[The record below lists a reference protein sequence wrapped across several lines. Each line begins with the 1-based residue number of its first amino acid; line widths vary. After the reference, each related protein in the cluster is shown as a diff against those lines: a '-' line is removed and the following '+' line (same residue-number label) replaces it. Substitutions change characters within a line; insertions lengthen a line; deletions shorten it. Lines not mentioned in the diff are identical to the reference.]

1 VRILLTAF
9 EPYDQWSSNSSWETI
24 VELLR
29 VRGTIPNVIT
39 RRYPVSLTRFQE
51 RLEVDLARGFDSII
65 HLGQAPG
72 ISQIHLEAIA
82 INVAGVTEAEGAD
95 FGDLVVGG
103 PVGYRSKF
111 PLGIWASYL
120 RQSGI
125 PARVSYHAGTYLC
138 NAGDAW
144 QDRTSGVYPPS
155 AERSAGTGKWT
166 QPCVDASG
174 YHGQS
179 RGAAAGSHARC
190 AGGTSLGLRRR
201 NPCRRSVSADRYLPK
216 VNASQPLQ
224 E

>member
-1 VRILLTAF
+1 MRILLTAF

-72 ISQIHLEAIA
+72 ISQIHLEAVA

-138 NAGDAW
+138 NAALYLSHHWLETHGKTGRVAFIHLPLSDQQVRESGRSLASMPLDTMVKAVGLLL
-144 QDRTSGVYPPS
+144 DRMRGVQ
-155 AERSAGTGKWT
+155 AE
-166 QPCVDASG
+166 
-174 YHGQS
+174 
-179 RGAAAGSHARC
+179 
-190 AGGTSLGLRRR
+190 
-201 NPCRRSVSADRYLPK
+201 LPW
-216 VNASQPLQ
+216 A
-224 E
+224 

>member
-1 VRILLTAF
+1 
-9 EPYDQWSSNSSWETI
+9 SSNSSWETI

-82 INVAGVTEAEGAD
+82 VNVAGVTEAEGAD

-111 PLGIWASYL
+111 PLGVWASYL

-138 NAGDAW
+138 NAALYLSHHWLETHGKAGRVAFIHLPLSDQQVRESGRSLASMPLDTMVKAVGLLL
-144 QDRTSGVYPPS
+144 DRMRGVQ
-155 AERSAGTGKWT
+155 AE
-166 QPCVDASG
+166 
-174 YHGQS
+174 
-179 RGAAAGSHARC
+179 
-190 AGGTSLGLRRR
+190 
-201 NPCRRSVSADRYLPK
+201 LPW
-216 VNASQPLQ
+216 A
-224 E
+224 

>member
-138 NAGDAW
+138 NAALYLSHHWLETHGKTGRVAFIHLPLSDQQVRESGRSLASMPLDTMVKAVGLLL
-144 QDRTSGVYPPS
+144 DRMRGVQ
-155 AERSAGTGKWT
+155 AE
-166 QPCVDASG
+166 
-174 YHGQS
+174 
-179 RGAAAGSHARC
+179 
-190 AGGTSLGLRRR
+190 
-201 NPCRRSVSADRYLPK
+201 LPW
-216 VNASQPLQ
+216 A
-224 E
+224 

>member
-111 PLGIWASYL
+111 PLGAWASYL

-138 NAGDAW
+138 NAALYLSHHWLETHGKAGRVAFIHLPLSDQQVRESGRSLASMPLETMVKAVGLLL
-144 QDRTSGVYPPS
+144 DRMRGVQ
-155 AERSAGTGKWT
+155 AE
-166 QPCVDASG
+166 
-174 YHGQS
+174 
-179 RGAAAGSHARC
+179 
-190 AGGTSLGLRRR
+190 
-201 NPCRRSVSADRYLPK
+201 LPW
-216 VNASQPLQ
+216 A
-224 E
+224 

>member
-1 VRILLTAF
+1 MRILLTAF

-138 NAGDAW
+138 NAALYLSHHWLETHGKTGRVAFIHLPLSDQQVRESGRSLASMPLDTMVKAVGLLL
-144 QDRTSGVYPPS
+144 DRMRGVQ
-155 AERSAGTGKWT
+155 AE
-166 QPCVDASG
+166 
-174 YHGQS
+174 
-179 RGAAAGSHARC
+179 
-190 AGGTSLGLRRR
+190 
-201 NPCRRSVSADRYLPK
+201 LPW
-216 VNASQPLQ
+216 A
-224 E
+224 

>member
-51 RLEVDLARGFDSII
+51 RLEVDLSRGFDSII

-111 PLGIWASYL
+111 PLGAWASYL

-138 NAGDAW
+138 NAALYLSHHWLETHGKTGRVAFIHLPLSDQQVRESGRSLASMPLDTMVKAVGLLL
-144 QDRTSGVYPPS
+144 DRMRGVQ
-155 AERSAGTGKWT
+155 AE
-166 QPCVDASG
+166 
-174 YHGQS
+174 
-179 RGAAAGSHARC
+179 
-190 AGGTSLGLRRR
+190 
-201 NPCRRSVSADRYLPK
+201 LPW
-216 VNASQPLQ
+216 A
-224 E
+224 

>member
-111 PLGIWASYL
+111 PLGI
-120 RQSGI
+120 
-125 PARVSYHAGTYLC
+125 YHAGTYLC
-138 NAGDAW
+138 NAALYLSHHWLETHGKTGRVAFIHLPLSDQQVRESGRSLASMPLDTMVKAVGLLL
-144 QDRTSGVYPPS
+144 DRMRGVQ
-155 AERSAGTGKWT
+155 AE
-166 QPCVDASG
+166 
-174 YHGQS
+174 
-179 RGAAAGSHARC
+179 
-190 AGGTSLGLRRR
+190 
-201 NPCRRSVSADRYLPK
+201 LPW
-216 VNASQPLQ
+216 A
-224 E
+224 

>member
-82 INVAGVTEAEGAD
+82 VNVAGVTEAEGAD
-95 FGDLVVGG
+95 FGELVVGG
-103 PVGYRSKF
+103 PVGYRSGF
-111 PLGIWASYL
+111 PLGVWASYL

-138 NAGDAW
+138 NAALYLSHHWLETHGKTGRVAFIHLPLSDQQVRESGRSLASMPLDTMVKAVGLLL
-144 QDRTSGVYPPS
+144 DRMRGVQ
-155 AERSAGTGKWT
+155 AE
-166 QPCVDASG
+166 
-174 YHGQS
+174 
-179 RGAAAGSHARC
+179 
-190 AGGTSLGLRRR
+190 
-201 NPCRRSVSADRYLPK
+201 LPW
-216 VNASQPLQ
+216 A
-224 E
+224 

>member
-1 VRILLTAF
+1 
-9 EPYDQWSSNSSWETI
+9 
-24 VELLR
+24 
-29 VRGTIPNVIT
+29 
-39 RRYPVSLTRFQE
+39 
-51 RLEVDLARGFDSII
+51 LEVDLARGFDSII

-138 NAGDAW
+138 NAALYLSHHWLETHGKTGRVAFIHLPLSDQQVRESGRSLASMPLDTMVKAVGLLL
-144 QDRTSGVYPPS
+144 DRMRGVQ
-155 AERSAGTGKWT
+155 AE
-166 QPCVDASG
+166 
-174 YHGQS
+174 
-179 RGAAAGSHARC
+179 
-190 AGGTSLGLRRR
+190 
-201 NPCRRSVSADRYLPK
+201 LPW
-216 VNASQPLQ
+216 A
-224 E
+224 

>member
-1 VRILLTAF
+1 MRILLTAF

-51 RLEVDLARGFDSII
+51 RLEIDLARGFDSII

-82 INVAGVTEAEGAD
+82 VNVAGVTEAEGAD

-111 PLGIWASYL
+111 PLGVWASYL

-138 NAGDAW
+138 NAALYLSHHWLETHGKAGRVAFIHLPLSDQQVRESGRSLASMPLDTMVKAVGLLL
-144 QDRTSGVYPPS
+144 DRMRGVQ
-155 AERSAGTGKWT
+155 AE
-166 QPCVDASG
+166 
-174 YHGQS
+174 
-179 RGAAAGSHARC
+179 
-190 AGGTSLGLRRR
+190 
-201 NPCRRSVSADRYLPK
+201 LPW
-216 VNASQPLQ
+216 A
-224 E
+224 

>member
-1 VRILLTAF
+1 MRILLTAF

-111 PLGIWASYL
+111 PLGAWASYL

-138 NAGDAW
+138 NAALYLSHHWLETHGKAGRVAFIHLPLSDQQVRESGRSLASMPLETMVKAVGLLL
-144 QDRTSGVYPPS
+144 DRMRGVQ
-155 AERSAGTGKWT
+155 AE
-166 QPCVDASG
+166 
-174 YHGQS
+174 
-179 RGAAAGSHARC
+179 
-190 AGGTSLGLRRR
+190 
-201 NPCRRSVSADRYLPK
+201 LPW
-216 VNASQPLQ
+216 A
-224 E
+224 

>member
-1 VRILLTAF
+1 MRILLTAF

-82 INVAGVTEAEGAD
+82 VNVAGVTEAEGAD

-111 PLGIWASYL
+111 PLGVWASYL

-138 NAGDAW
+138 NAALYLSHHWLETHGKAGRVAFIHLPLSDQQVRESGRSLASMPLDTMVKAVGLLL
-144 QDRTSGVYPPS
+144 DRMRGVQ
-155 AERSAGTGKWT
+155 AE
-166 QPCVDASG
+166 
-174 YHGQS
+174 
-179 RGAAAGSHARC
+179 
-190 AGGTSLGLRRR
+190 
-201 NPCRRSVSADRYLPK
+201 LPW
-216 VNASQPLQ
+216 A
-224 E
+224 

>member
-82 INVAGVTEAEGAD
+82 VNVAGVTEAEGAD

-103 PVGYRSKF
+103 PVGYRSRF
-111 PLGIWASYL
+111 PLGVWASYL

-138 NAGDAW
+138 NAALYLSHHWLETHGKAGRVAFIHLPLSDQQVRESGRSLASMPLDTMVKAVGLLL
-144 QDRTSGVYPPS
+144 DRMRGVQ
-155 AERSAGTGKWT
+155 AE
-166 QPCVDASG
+166 
-174 YHGQS
+174 
-179 RGAAAGSHARC
+179 
-190 AGGTSLGLRRR
+190 
-201 NPCRRSVSADRYLPK
+201 LPW
-216 VNASQPLQ
+216 A
-224 E
+224 

>member
-1 VRILLTAF
+1 MRILLTAF

-103 PVGYRSKF
+103 PVGYRSRF
-111 PLGIWASYL
+111 PLGAWASYL

-138 NAGDAW
+138 NAALYLSHHWLETHGKTGRVAFIHLPLSDQQVRESGRSLASMPLDTMVKAVGLLL
-144 QDRTSGVYPPS
+144 DRMRGVQ
-155 AERSAGTGKWT
+155 AE
-166 QPCVDASG
+166 
-174 YHGQS
+174 
-179 RGAAAGSHARC
+179 
-190 AGGTSLGLRRR
+190 
-201 NPCRRSVSADRYLPK
+201 LPW
-216 VNASQPLQ
+216 A
-224 E
+224 

>member
-111 PLGIWASYL
+111 PLGAWASYL

-138 NAGDAW
+138 NAALYLSHHWLETHGKTGRVAFIHLPLSDQQVRESGRSLASMPLDTMVKAVGLLL
-144 QDRTSGVYPPS
+144 DRMRGVQ
-155 AERSAGTGKWT
+155 AE
-166 QPCVDASG
+166 
-174 YHGQS
+174 
-179 RGAAAGSHARC
+179 
-190 AGGTSLGLRRR
+190 
-201 NPCRRSVSADRYLPK
+201 LPW
-216 VNASQPLQ
+216 A
-224 E
+224 

>member
-82 INVAGVTEAEGAD
+82 VNVAGVTEAEGAD

-111 PLGIWASYL
+111 PLGVWASYL

-138 NAGDAW
+138 NAALYLSHHWLETHGKAGRVAFIHLPLSDQQVRESGRSLASMPLDTMVKAVGLLL
-144 QDRTSGVYPPS
+144 DRMRGVQ
-155 AERSAGTGKWT
+155 AE
-166 QPCVDASG
+166 
-174 YHGQS
+174 
-179 RGAAAGSHARC
+179 
-190 AGGTSLGLRRR
+190 
-201 NPCRRSVSADRYLPK
+201 LPW
-216 VNASQPLQ
+216 A
-224 E
+224 

>member
-1 VRILLTAF
+1 MRILLTAF

-51 RLEVDLARGFDSII
+51 RLEVDLSRGFDSII

-111 PLGIWASYL
+111 PLGAWASYL

-138 NAGDAW
+138 NAALYLSHHWLETHGKTGRVAFIHLPLSDQQVRESGRSLASMPLDTMVKAVGLLL
-144 QDRTSGVYPPS
+144 DRMRGVQ
-155 AERSAGTGKWT
+155 AE
-166 QPCVDASG
+166 
-174 YHGQS
+174 
-179 RGAAAGSHARC
+179 
-190 AGGTSLGLRRR
+190 
-201 NPCRRSVSADRYLPK
+201 LPW
-216 VNASQPLQ
+216 A
-224 E
+224 

>member
-1 VRILLTAF
+1 MRILLTAF

-51 RLEVDLARGFDSII
+51 RLEVDLSRGFDSII

-103 PVGYRSKF
+103 PVGYRSRF
-111 PLGIWASYL
+111 PLGAWASYL

-138 NAGDAW
+138 NAALYLSHHWLETHGKTGRVAFIHLPLSDQQVRESGRSLASMPLDTMVKAVGLLL
-144 QDRTSGVYPPS
+144 DRMRGVQ
-155 AERSAGTGKWT
+155 AE
-166 QPCVDASG
+166 
-174 YHGQS
+174 
-179 RGAAAGSHARC
+179 
-190 AGGTSLGLRRR
+190 
-201 NPCRRSVSADRYLPK
+201 LPW
-216 VNASQPLQ
+216 A
-224 E
+224 